1 MSKLSI
7 HISANP
13 EGLDPLLLK
22 CAQANSP
29 ISVIYSVDQNI
40 ADSIKRNSP
49 GTKWI
54 YRRQARSFERL
65 PDAWNGDPEQNA
77 RNWLIGIRDPADQHR
92 TQVENWALN
101 HADWYDPLNEPAIEI
116 ADPNNPEQVAEA
128 VRRAKW
134 LNTWLLT
141 ALNIAKER
149 DVRLA
154 LCSFPTESPPVDARI
169 WNELIPA
176 LRLGKQLGAIL
187 SLHAYGDPFGDGSL
201 SGKLSERPQAYLR
214 HRDIWALLPEDA
226 RLDVVYSEC
235 GADNGFNTGSVSKS
249 DTRFIDDLAACDLE
263 WMKDRGVL
271 AACAFQV
278 GKGVESEIKP
288 DVLEKYGDYVSTHP
302 TPNEPPHIAPPQ
314 EASAE
319 GTMVPPNIKITDSAG
334 HVWSLGEQAVHGRVL
349 LRDGMQFADGQGV
362 LLLFHDQKVFTQNDQ
377 NQWFVA
383 TTEWQPI
390 PGNPRLEPLTP
401 APQKERKILNVPYLS
416 QLAPSANFAPGD
428 CGPSDVAMLL
438 SFHGVTLT
446 VNDVSQATGQPKGFT
461 SLSIFDL
468 SDVAAKFG
476 LTLRREVNFS
486 IAELRQQIDTGKPCI
501 VLVNYPLLPHR
512 FDPNHTRAHFLVV
525 VGHTN
530 DGLIYHDP
538 FFRDD
543 DGKAI
548 EIIDADFDRAWSTLP
563 DSQNFTI
570 PRQALLDVTFMPS
583 DTELSANQDATVPHP
598 TSPIVAPSLSST
610 ASPQP
615 TPALRGLQM
624 RADGNSN
631 PTDFECITIAKL
643 DAAKIMTNTSF
654 EEYAHLRLSSKV
666 QPDRIVLRLFAAG
679 DNPSLGNAEQFF
691 REQFAWLKEFNDHGG
706 RYVEMHNEPNLAEE
720 GLGLWWADAAS
731 FAGWFTTVAQRLR
744 AEFPQLQIGYPGLSP
759 SGGVLQPRGEVT
771 EWLPTIRGL
780 VAGNL
785 IDWIGVHCYWQSIE
799 QMNHADHGRFY
810 ERFLNFDRPVIVT
823 EFSNNSVEVS
833 PEKKGAQYKAYYASL
848 PSNVLGA
855 FAFVSSASEP
865 VFNARGETW
874 VRADGTVTAIPHVVQ

>member
-512 FDPNHTRAHFLVV
+512 FDPDYARGHYLVM
-525 VGHTN
+525 VGHTS

-538 FFRDD
+538 FFRND
-543 DGKAI
+543 DGEAI
-548 EIIDADFDRAWSTLP
+548 EIVDADFDRAWSTLNQ
-563 DSQNFTI
+563 DFTV
-570 PRQALLDVTFMPS
+570 PRQALLDVAFMPS
-583 DTELSANQDATVPHP
+583 DTELSANQDATVPH
-598 TSPIVAPSLSST
+598 TASSTVAPNLSST
-610 ASPQP
+610 ESPQP
-615 TPALRGLQM
+615 SPAWRGLHM
-624 RADGNSN
+624 RADGNS
-631 PTDFECITIAKL
+631 TDADFQCIKIANL

-654 EEYAHLRLSSKV
+654 EEYARLRSMV

-679 DNPSLGNAEQFF
+679 DNQSLGNAERFF
-691 REQFAWLKEFNDHGG
+691 NEQLAWLNEFNKHGS
-706 RYVEMHNEPNLAEE
+706 RYVEIHNEPNLQNE
-720 GLGLWWADAAS
+720 GLGTFWQTPDDFGVWYQGVARLIRTAFPALLI
-731 FAGWFTTVAQRLR
+731 GW
-744 AEFPQLQIGYPGLSP
+744 PGLSP
-759 SGGVLQPRGEVT
+759 QENVPEFMLVLDAS
-771 EWLPTIRGL
+771 IRTGL
-780 VAGNL
+780 V
-785 IDWIGVHCYWQSIE
+785 DWIGVHCYWGNDAGVDDNE
-799 QMNHADHGRFY
+799 NNENGRY
-810 ERFLNFDRPVIVT
+810 YRRFLGKGKPVIIT
-823 EFSNNSVEVS
+823 EFSNNKAADSYQ
-833 PEKKGAQYKAYYASL
+833 KKGRQYRHYYSTL
-848 PSNVLGA
+848 DSGVLAA
-855 FAFVSSASEP
+855 FAFVSSATNST
-865 VFNARGETW
+865 FNNESRETW
-874 VRADGTVTAIPHVVQ
+874 VLPDGTKTAILDAVGS